1 MAMTNTD
8 CASYLEGILIQ
19 RENIEEYML
28 ENDDADPE
36 DLREIEKEIEALRR
50 GIRALERTA
59 RKKK

>member
-8 CASYLEGILIQ
+8 FASYLEGILIQ

>member
-1 MAMTNTD
+1 MAMTNMD
-8 CASYLEGILIQ
+8 CASYLEGMLIQ

-28 ENDDADPE
+28 ENDDSNPE

-50 GIRALERTA
+50 GIMALERTA